1 MSKIPPLQAILV
13 PQGAEYQA
21 VCRGLSRIN
30 CPKPLVLPIPVG
42 SKPFTQHLERLQE
55 AGHFPKDS
63 PPKILLMGLC
73 GSLSP
78 DYAIGDVVVYQGCLY
93 QPNGTDPKLRSNV
106 VDREDKGDKGENVLC
121 PNATPYEPALQREC
135 DRKLTTLLHDKLQE
149 RASLVRGLTSD
160 RIIHSAT
167 EKHHL
172 GQIYNTDVVDM
183 EGFAA
188 LEVLSQA
195 GVAVAMVRVISDDSH
210 HNLPNLTS
218 ALSPDGSLLPLP
230 LAIGMMRQPLAA
242 IRLIRGAI
250 QGLRVLQSVT
260 TLLFSA

>member
-1 MSKIPPLQAILV
+1 VSNFSPIQAILV

-21 VCRGLSRIN
+21 VCRGLSRVN
-30 CPKPLVLPIPVG
+30 SPKPLVLPIPIG
-42 SKPFTQHLERLQE
+42 CMPLTKYLEKLQE
-55 AGHFPKDS
+55 AGHLFKDS
-63 PPKILLMGLC
+63 QPKVLLMGLC

-78 DYAIGDVVVYQGCLY
+78 HNAIGDVVVY
-93 QPNGTDPKLRSNV
+93 
-106 VDREDKGDKGENVLC
+106 
-121 PNATPYEPALQREC
+121 REC
-135 DRKLTTLLHDKLQE
+135 VYESKMSESLLQSCDGELTTLLQNKLKE
-149 RASLVRGLTSD
+149 RASFVRGLTSD

-172 GQIYNTDVVDM
+172 GQLYNTEVVDM

-195 GVAVAMVRVISDDSH
+195 GVAVAMVRVISDDSQ

-230 LAIGMMRQPLAA
+230 LAIGMIRQPIGAT
-242 IRLIRGAI
+242 RLIRGAI

-260 TLLFSA
+260 TLLFSE